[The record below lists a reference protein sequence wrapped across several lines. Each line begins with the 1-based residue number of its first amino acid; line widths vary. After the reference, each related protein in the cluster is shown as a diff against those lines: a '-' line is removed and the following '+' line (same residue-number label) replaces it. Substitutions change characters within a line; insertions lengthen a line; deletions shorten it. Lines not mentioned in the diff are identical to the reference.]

1 MAAPAPQALA
11 AAFADGSAAEREA
24 AFCSIEQALRGAA
37 HAGTSGGR
45 ERAVAL
51 AVGCARPLV
60 ISVLCAPASRVG
72 AAEYR
77 RASLLLFELHKLGDL
92 MAVGAS
98 VWRHDE
104 HGVPL
109 VGVMH
114 TQQETALAV
123 MLAKGPG
130 QWTVRCN
137 AHQLPPQQ

>member
-1 MAAPAPQALA
+1 MAAPSPQALA

-24 AFCSIEQALRGAA
+24 AFCSIEQALR
-37 HAGTSGGR
+37 
-45 ERAVAL
+45 
-51 AVGCARPLV
+51 
-60 ISVLCAPASRVG
+60 G